1 MNEFQD
7 ESNESIEPQDNS
19 TPASADNISQ
29 DSAPEEVGNEIGEVQ
44 QDAPIETTESIE
56 APAES
61 VAEDAVADGA
71 SEETAV
77 ETEAAPDMQ
86 VEESEET
93 PVEGE
98 AEEESE
104 ETPAEDEVEA
114 EESEE
119 TPVEDEAEEES
130 EETPAEDA
138 PFDPHNIPKKYDSQ
152 TFEWY
157 ILKVQVN
164 RETSIRDGLL
174 RRIKMEGLEEYFEE
188 VIVPTED
195 IVEFTRSGK
204 RKVVKRKLY
213 PGYIMVKMMLQDDS
227 WFLVRETPGIG
238 DFTGTFGKPTPMPAH
253 EVERILSV
261 AQPEEDSKGE
271 EPQLK
276 TAIPFKAGD
285 RVRVK
290 DGNFQNFE
298 GEVDGIDEANG
309 RVTLIIN
316 IFGRSTP
323 VELEHWQIE
332 EI

>member
-7 ESNESIEPQDNS
+7 ESNESLEPQDNS
-19 TPASADNISQ
+19 TPASNDNISQ
-29 DSAPEEVGNEIGEVQ
+29 DSAPEEVGNEVQ
-44 QDAPIETTESIE
+44 QDAPVETTESIE
-56 APAES
+56 TPAEPVADEAVTDAS
-61 VAEDAVADGA
+61 SEEVPAEDESD
-71 SEETAV
+71 
-77 ETEAAPDMQ
+77 
-86 VEESEET
+86 VEESEEA
-93 PVEGE
+93 P
-98 AEEESE
+98 AEELVVEPASE
-104 ETPAEDEVEA
+104 PTPAE
-114 EESEE
+114 ES
-119 TPVEDEAEEES
+119 
-130 EETPAEDA
+130 AEDA

-152 TFEWY
+152 TLEWY

-164 RETSIRDGLL
+164 RETTIRDALL
-174 RRIKMEGLEEYFEE
+174 RRIKMEGLDDYFEE

-276 TAIPFKAGD
+276 TAIPFNAGD

>member
-1 MNEFQD
+1 VNEFQD
-7 ESNESIEPQDNS
+7 ESNESLEPQDNS
-19 TPASADNISQ
+19 TPASNDNISE
-29 DSAPEEVGNEIGEVQ
+29 DSAPEEVGNEVQ
-44 QDAPIETTESIE
+44 QDTPVETTESIE
-56 APAES
+56 PSAEPVAEETVSDASSEEAPAEDES
-61 VAEDAVADGA
+61 D
-71 SEETAV
+71 
-77 ETEAAPDMQ
+77 
-86 VEESEET
+86 VEESEEA
-93 PVEGE
+93 P
-98 AEEESE
+98 AEDESDVEESE
-104 ETPAEDEVEA
+104 EVPAEDESDV

-119 TPVEDEAEEES
+119 APAEELVVEPASEPTPAEES
-130 EETPAEDA
+130 AEDA

-152 TFEWY
+152 TLEWY

-164 RETSIRDGLL
+164 RETSIRDALL
-174 RRIKMEGLEEYFEE
+174 RRIKMEGLDEYFEE

-238 DFTGTFGKPTPMPAH
+238 DFTGTFGKPTPMPAD

-276 TAIPFKAGD
+276 TAIPFNAGD